1 MSRLGWHSFRVR
13 RQAALARAH
22 GPLFGSVNRLAILGE
37 FARVQLLAEAARFA
51 LVSAVPGGSQDH
63 PPRPGGLTVTAADRA
78 AKVVAMS
85 EADDIGLRQ
94 QDVSALKV
102 EAARR
107 GAAGLDQEGAAAP
120 PETGS

>member
-1 MSRLGWHSFRVR
+1 
-13 RQAALARAH
+13 
-22 GPLFGSVNRLAILGE
+22 LFGSVNRLAILGE
-37 FARVQLLAEAARFA
+37 FAHVQLLAEAARFA

-63 PPRPGGLTVTAADRA
+63 LPRPGELTVTAADRA

-94 QDVSALKV
+94 QDVSAMKV